1 MIRTPQKIRDEW
13 LHDLMPPGAI
23 ERSEDG
29 NLAKLLLGFAG
40 PFSTL
45 EGDIDGLA
53 LEISPG
59 TATGLLADYE
69 AVLGPDPCGRDKGG
83 LSVAQRQALALQ
95 RWVAASGVTPDFF
108 KNMAAAA
115 GFTITI
121 EETDTPIYGRV
132 RMGAARYGTSEM
144 RFVWIVT
151 LPSTTTG
158 LECPMRRLCPAQAT
172 LVFKYADAA

>member
-1 MIRTPQKIRDEW
+1 MSRTPEQIRDEW
-13 LHDLMPPGAI
+13 LHDLVPPGAI

-29 NLAKLLLGFAG
+29 NLAKLLLGFVG
-40 PFSTL
+40 PFAML
-45 EGDIDGLA
+45 EADIDGLSR
-53 LEISPG
+53 EISPG

-69 AVLGPDPCGRDKGG
+69 TVLGPDPCGRDQGD

-95 RWVAASGVTPDFF
+95 RWVASAGVTPAFF

-121 EETDTPIYGRV
+121 EETDTPVYGRV
-132 RMGAARYGTSEM
+132 RMRAARYGTADM

-151 LPSTTTG
+151 LPSATTG

-172 LVFKYADAA
+172 LVFKYADAG